1 MEQEYITE
9 TSEIILELRN
19 RFGIGA
25 MPILVYLTYIETVYP
40 SNLTQTQIAEALNI
54 TRTTVKSAI
63 DELALV
69 GLVKIKKE
77 KKRINTIKFLH
88 FK

>member
-9 TSEIILELRN
+9 TSEIIFELRN

-25 MPILVYLTYIETVYP
+25 MPILVYLTYIGTAYP
-40 SNLTQTQIAEALNI
+40 SNLTQTQISEALNI
-54 TRTTVKSAI
+54 TRKTVKNAI

-69 GLVKIKKE
+69 GLVKISKE
-77 KKRINTIKFLH
+77 KKRTKKIKFLH